1 MARGA
6 RGQSKALAFDL
17 ADDSRQSARFDLA
30 LLRRLGQWIRPQ
42 MRWIWMGLG
51 LLLLTAACRLSLP
64 WLVKIAID
72 DHVTPRSM
80 EGFGG
85 LLAIFVGVAL
95 IEILGKG
102 GQTWVVDQAG
112 QNALLELRMAVFR
125 HLQRLSTA
133 FYDKTPIGRLVGR
146 VTTDVEALQEMFS
159 AGVVTILGDL
169 IFLVATLWILFAMS
183 WKLTLVTLLV
193 VPVLLVLTTFIRVRV
208 RKVYARMTAARSA
221 LNGFLHEHVVGMPV
235 LQAFTQEGEAREGF
249 GEINGALRDEQLR
262 GVYWESSLS
271 ALTEML
277 GSMTVALILWYGGG
291 LVGVERNGL
300 TLGALFAFVDYMQK
314 FFVPLTELSLQ
325 YTVLQ
330 NAMTAAERIFLLLD
344 TDERIPEPERPVEL
358 PETRGSVE
366 FRDVTFGYDPAEPIL
381 RKVSFAVRPGERV
394 AIVGATGAGKTTILK
409 LLTRL
414 YDVQQGAVLLDG
426 VDVREYALQ
435 NLRTRVG
442 IVPQDVFLFSG
453 TVLENVRLGHPE
465 ISDADA
471 MAAADALH
479 LDEVVRRFPQGY
491 QEPVRERGA
500 NLSSGERQLVAFA
513 RVLAVAPRVLAL
525 DEATSNVDS
534 HTEHLLQE
542 AVHVLM
548 EGRTALIIA
557 HRLSTIRDVD
567 RILVF
572 HKGELVEDGPHDE
585 LLEQRGVYWRLYQL
599 QYQETSAN
607 GEAS

>member
-1 MARGA
+1 MARA
-6 RGQSKALAFDL
+6 GQRRALALDL
-17 ADDSRQSARFDLA
+17 ADESRQSARFDLG
-30 LLRRLGQWIRPQ
+30 LLKRLAQWVRPQ
-42 MRWIWMGLG
+42 MRWIWTGLA
-51 LLLLTAACRLSLP
+51 LLLVTAACRLSMP
-64 WLVKIAID
+64 WLVKLAID
-72 DHVTPRSM
+72 EHVMPRQM
-80 EGFGG
+80 EGFGALLG
-85 LLAIFVGVAL
+85 LFVGVAL

-102 GQTWVVDQAG
+102 WQTWVIDQAG

-125 HLQRLSTA
+125 HLQRLSSA

-169 IFLVATLWILFAMS
+169 IFLAATLWILFAMS
-183 WKLTLVTLLV
+183 WQLTLVTLIV
-193 VPVLLVLTTFIRVRV
+193 VPILLALTLFIRVRV
-208 RKVYARMTAARSA
+208 RRVYARMTAARSA
-221 LNGFLHEHVVGMPV
+221 LNGYLHEHVVGMPV
-235 LQAFTQEGEAREGF
+235 LQAFTQEQEAREGF
-249 GEINGALRDEQLR
+249 AEINAALRDEQMR

-271 ALTEML
+271 AMTEML
-277 GSMTVALILWYGGG
+277 GSMTVALLLWYGGG
-291 LVGVERNGL
+291 LIGLEQNGL

-330 NAMTAAERIFLLLD
+330 NALTAAERIFLLLD
-344 TDERIPEPERPVEL
+344 TDEHVPEPAKPVEL
-358 PETRGSVE
+358 DSTLGSVE
-366 FRDVTFGYDPAEPIL
+366 FKDVTFGYDPSEPVL
-381 RKVSFAVRPGERV
+381 RNVSFRVEAGERV
-394 AIVGATGAGKTTILK
+394 AVVGATGAGKTTILK

-414 YDVQQGAVLLDG
+414 YDVQQGGVLLDG
-426 VDVREYALQ
+426 VDVREYALAD
-435 NLRTRVG
+435 LRTRVG

-471 MAAADALH
+471 ITAADALH

-534 HTEHLLQE
+534 HTEHLLQD
-542 AVHVLM
+542 AVHMLM

-572 HKGELVEDGPHDE
+572 HKGELVEQGTHDE
-585 LLEQRGVYWRLYQL
+585 LLDAGGVYWRLYQL
-599 QYQETSAN
+599 QYQEQDP
-607 GEAS
+607 AS